1 MAAVSET
8 IVREYFELNGFL
20 VRQLR
25 KYVAPGSRED
35 DDIDFLVLNPH
46 PETLTGERPFLLRS
60 TDLRFVERAIV
71 ILKAWHTDV
80 FSAALLSNT
89 PDFFRFLEKKAV
101 RDAAAGFGKS
111 GSLLK
116 ILAVPALPQ
125 QAQAQEQS
133 IAILRS
139 KGLDAALSFR
149 TMLADLVT
157 HIEPN
162 RNYQKSDL
170 LQLIRILKNYD
181 FFKEPQL
188 DLFRQKKKRTGKTG
202 KGAMTE
208 NPMAGNLPE
217 PGA

>member
-1 MAAVSET
+1 MAAVSEA

-35 DDIDFLVLNPH
+35 DDVDFLALNPH
-46 PETLTGERPFLLRS
+46 PQPLATERPFLLGPP
-60 TDLRFVERAIV
+60 DLAFVERAIV

-80 FSAALLSNT
+80 FSPALLTNT
-89 PDFFRFLEKKAV
+89 PDFFRFLEKRAV
-101 RDAAAGFGKS
+101 RQAAAGFGNS
-111 GSLLK
+111 GTLLK
-116 ILAVPALPQ
+116 ILVLPALPRE
-125 QAQAQEQS
+125 AQARDQS

-139 KGLDAALSFR
+139 KGLDAAIAFR
-149 TMLADLVT
+149 TMLTDLVT
-157 HIEPN
+157 HVEPN

-188 DLFRQKKKRTGKTG
+188 DLFRRKGKRAKRTKPSKEPT
-202 KGAMTE
+202 APTPDTT
-208 NPMAGNLPE
+208 NPPA
-217 PGA
+217 

>member
-35 DDIDFLVLNPH
+35 DDVDFLALNPH
-46 PETLTGERPFLLRS
+46 PQPTAADLPFLLAAP
-60 TDLRFVERAIV
+60 DLAFVERAIV
-71 ILKAWHTDV
+71 ILKAWHTDI
-80 FSAALLSNT
+80 FSPALLTNT
-89 PDFFRFLEKKAV
+89 PDFFRFLEKNAI
-101 RDAAAGFGKS
+101 RQAALAFGKN
-111 GSLLK
+111 GPLLK
-116 ILAVPALPQ
+116 ILVLPALPRE
-125 QAQAQEQS
+125 AQARDQS

-139 KGLDAALSFR
+139 KGLDAAISFR

-188 DLFRQKKKRTGKTG
+188 DLFRTKGKRAKRV
-202 KGAMTE
+202 KPSKQTE
-208 NPMAGNLPE
+208 GPAPDASKLP
-217 PGA
+217 P

>member
-1 MAAVSET
+1 MAGVSET

-46 PETLTGERPFLLRS
+46 PQSPTGERPFLLRS
-60 TDLRFVERAIV
+60 PDLAFVERAIV

-80 FSAALLSNT
+80 FSPALLTNT

-101 RDAAAGFGKS
+101 REAASAFGKNA
-111 GSLLK
+111 SLLK
-116 ILAVPALPQ
+116 ILALPALPQ
-125 QAQAQEQS
+125 EAQAREQS

-157 HIEPN
+157 NVEPN

-170 LQLIRILKNYD
+170 LQLLRILKNYD

-188 DLFRQKKKRTGKTG
+188 DLFKTKRRKR
-202 KGAMTE
+202 KGA
-208 NPMAGNLPE
+208 PE
-217 PGA
+217 HATSPAETV

>member
-46 PETLTGERPFLLRS
+46 PQPLTGERPFLLKS
-60 TDLRFVERAIV
+60 PDLAFIERAIV

-80 FSAALLSNT
+80 FSPALLTNT
-89 PDFFRFLEKKAV
+89 PDFFRFLDKKAV
-101 RDAAAGFGKS
+101 RDAATGFGKS
-111 GSLLK
+111 GGLLK
-116 ILAVPALPQ
+116 ILALPALPQ
-125 QAQAQEQS
+125 EAQARDQS

-139 KGLDAALSFR
+139 RGLDAALSFR
-149 TMLADLVT
+149 TMLAHLVT
-157 HIEPN
+157 YIEPN

-188 DLFRQKKKRTGKTG
+188 DLFKPKRRRAKT
-202 KGAMTE
+202 ATTP
-208 NPMAGNLPE
+208 NA
-217 PGA
+217 